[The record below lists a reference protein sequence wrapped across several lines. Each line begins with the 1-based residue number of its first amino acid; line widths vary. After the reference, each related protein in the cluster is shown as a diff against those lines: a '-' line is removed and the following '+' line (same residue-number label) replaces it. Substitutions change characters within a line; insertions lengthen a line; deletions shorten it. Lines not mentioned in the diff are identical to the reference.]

1 MDVLIFQVS
10 NFTIQCINALIFHV
24 SSFTIYYM
32 NALVIKASLLYI
44 LKQMP
49 HVSICFRFSSLC
61 LWKKKQSFE
70 QQNLQSVHIT
80 VFTVYLVCETCSF
93 RMTECY
99 NFRKYECTL
108 ALKSLN
114 FTTILPYFRCISGDP
129 LSISCRNLKFM
140 SDHFCKT

>member
-10 NFTIQCINALIFHV
+10 SFTIYCINALIFHV
-24 SSFTIYYM
+24 SSFTICYI
-32 NALVIKASLLYI
+32 NALVIKASPLYI

-80 VFTVYLVCETCSF
+80 VQDF
-93 RMTECY
+93 
-99 NFRKYECTL
+99 
-108 ALKSLN
+108 ALKAMPTIVRCQTCKSEKLN
-114 FTTILPYFRCISGDP
+114 LKKNPMLVGPQFLKNAQNTMIKTEFFSWLGTILQLQTLGS
-129 LSISCRNLKFM
+129 
-140 SDHFCKT
+140 T

>member
-10 NFTIQCINALIFHV
+10 SFTIYCINALIFHV
-24 SSFTIYYM
+24 SCFTICYI
-32 NALVIKASLLYI
+32 NALVIKASPLYI

-80 VFTVYLVCETCSF
+80 VYLLVVNFYNVENIDVGKEGQVLKKDKVLSTQLKNAPLRIEYSF
-93 RMTECY
+93 
-99 NFRKYECTL
+99 KYEHQSQCPR
-108 ALKSLN
+108 S
-114 FTTILPYFRCISGDP
+114 
-129 LSISCRNLKFM
+129 
-140 SDHFCKT
+140 